1 MRIERNTTQFSAFD
15 LGIFGLGYESRS
27 LDCFVGRGSGCSRS
41 VAIGYSY
48 FLEEFDYRSNKESFL
63 DRGAEVRETDDKG
76 LLQVLQNLIDPS
88 QLGQEPTILL
98 DISVFSRHRLCK
110 ILWFLFGSLPVGAR
124 VVVNYS
130 VAEFV
135 DPPVLGYPVRQFG
148 PVIEELNTL
157 PGRPSLPIS
166 VIVGLGYEPEKALG
180 AVGVLD
186 PGTVFFLVPLGV
198 DSRYEES
205 VRVSNQAL
213 LASYGSQAQLTYSI
227 ERPYSTYI
235 DLKGLLSRLRLES
248 RVMILPL
255 GPKVLSAISIVLAWE
270 YYPDISVWRVSSE
283 EAETPVNKKSSGV
296 IVEFLIQF

>member
-1 MRIERNTTQFSAFD
+1 
-15 LGIFGLGYESRS
+15 
-27 LDCFVGRGSGCSRS
+27 

-48 FLEEFDYRSNKESFL
+48 FQDAFDYQINKETFL
-63 DRGAEVRETDDKG
+63 CGGVVVRETDDQG
-76 LLQVLQNLIDPS
+76 LVPALRELLELE
-88 QLGQEPTILL
+88 QLGASPTILL
-98 DISVFSRHRLCK
+98 DISVFSRHRLCR
-110 ILWFLFGSLPVGAR
+110 ILWFLFGNLPAGGRIVI
-124 VVVNYS
+124 NYS

-135 DPPVLGYPVRQFG
+135 GPPSSGYPVRQFG

-198 DSRYEES
+198 DSRYEDS
-205 VRVSNQAL
+205 VRLSNQAL
-213 LASYGSQAQLTYSI
+213 LASYGTRSHLTYSI
-227 ERPYSTYI
+227 AKPYSTYI
-235 DLKGLLSRLRLES
+235 DLKGLVSRLRLES

-270 YYPDISVWRVSSE
+270 YFPDVSVWRVSSE
-283 EAETPVNKKSSGV
+283 EAEIPVNKKSSGAV
-296 IVEFLIQF
+296 VEFLVQI